1 MDYNTPAKKIPK
13 THNYKVTHGAI
24 PRYLVAPVPNL
35 DISQIPDI
43 ENHIF
48 AARTLGV
55 DRNIFATT
63 KRERWRQQNVN
74 TAFSE
79 LRKLLPTYPPD
90 KKLSKVEILRSSIRY
105 IRFLDSVLKEMDRLQ
120 ESGEN
125 ISTEKMNLLCCENR
139 DEMGS
144 SVNESCS
151 FTTRPSNCCFGKTA
165 ERCVKETTWLTTFKI
180 WQFSFSILKEEHYK
194 QETPTYWV

>member
-1 MDYNTPAKKIPK
+1 MDHNTLVKKITK

-24 PRYLVAPVPNL
+24 TRYLVAPVPNL
-35 DISQIPDI
+35 DISQIPDL
-43 ENHIF
+43 ENHIL

-74 TAFSE
+74 LAFSE

-105 IRFLDSVLKEMDRLQ
+105 IRFLDSVLKEMDGLQ
-120 ESGEN
+120 QSGEN
-125 ISTEKMNLLCCENR
+125 DSDEDMNSLCCENR
-139 DEMGS
+139 DEMS
-144 SVNESCS
+144 SSANESCS
-151 FTTRPSNCCFGKTA
+151 FTTRAKCCFGK
-165 ERCVKETTWLTTFKI
+165 RPSL
-180 WQFSFSILKEEHYK
+180 
-194 QETPTYWV
+194 